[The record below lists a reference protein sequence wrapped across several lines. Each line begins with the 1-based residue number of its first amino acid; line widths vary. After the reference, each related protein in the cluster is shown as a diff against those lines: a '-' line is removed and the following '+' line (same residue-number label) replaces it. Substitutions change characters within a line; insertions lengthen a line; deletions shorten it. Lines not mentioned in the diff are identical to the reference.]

1 MDIVDIIFSL
11 PEKLV
16 DLMATLK
23 EFMFSSIN
31 INGTDISFWALLSGV
46 AIIGLII
53 LSLVNG

>member
-53 LSLVNG
+53 LSIVNG

>member
-16 DLMATLK
+16 DLMSTLK

-53 LSLVNG
+53 LSIVNG

>member
-16 DLMATLK
+16 DLMSTLK
-23 EFMFSSIN
+23 EFMFSSVN

-46 AIIGLII
+46 AIIGFII
-53 LSLVNG
+53 LSIVNG

>member
-23 EFMFSSIN
+23 EFMFSSVN

-53 LSLVNG
+53 LSIVNG

>member
-16 DLMATLK
+16 DLMSTLK
-23 EFMFSSIN
+23 EFMFSSVN

-53 LSLVNG
+53 LSIVNG